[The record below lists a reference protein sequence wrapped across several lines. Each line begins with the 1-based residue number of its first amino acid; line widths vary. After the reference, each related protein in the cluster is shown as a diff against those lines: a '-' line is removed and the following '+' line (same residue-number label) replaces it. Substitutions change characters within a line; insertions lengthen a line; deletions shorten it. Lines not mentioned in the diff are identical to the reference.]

1 MKVRIEI
8 NDKTNDEEEVI
19 IRCGKLD
26 ERVQR
31 VYDTI
36 VEITKGSRHLMLYK
50 GNVEFYIPL
59 DSILFFETSDSCIS
73 AHTADNVYST
83 TYRLYELEELLP
95 GNFMR
100 VSKSTI
106 LNLNHVYSIT
116 RNITSSSA
124 IQLKN
129 THKQVFVS
137 RHYYKSLKLRLEE
150 KRKCI

>member
-8 NDKTNDEEEVI
+8 DENMNNDEVI
-19 IRCGKLD
+19 IRCSKLD

-36 VEITKGSRHLMLYK
+36 MDITKGSRHLMLYK
-50 GNVEFYIPL
+50 GNVEYYLPL
-59 DSILFFETSDSCIS
+59 NNILFFETFDSCIS
-73 AHTADNVYST
+73 AHTVDYVYQT

-95 GNFMR
+95 GSFMR

-106 LNLNHVYSIT
+106 INLNHIYSIS
-116 RNITSSSA
+116 RNLTSSSE
-124 IQLKN
+124 IQLMN
-129 THKQVFVS
+129 THKRVFVS